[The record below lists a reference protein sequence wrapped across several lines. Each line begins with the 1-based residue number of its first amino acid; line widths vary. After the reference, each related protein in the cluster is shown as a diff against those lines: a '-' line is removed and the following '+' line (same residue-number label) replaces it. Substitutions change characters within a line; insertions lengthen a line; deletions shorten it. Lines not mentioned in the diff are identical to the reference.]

1 MYISDTA
8 LEIDPNDETKTVFCK
23 LRHPKTG
30 MSSVIF
36 IHYLSILIIFKMK
49 NNNQY
54 FGHRCI
60 LDSLALSGVNWRT
73 WQFSDD

>member
-1 MYISDTA
+1 
-8 LEIDPNDETKTVFCK
+8 
-23 LRHPKTG
+23 
-30 MSSVIF
+30 
-36 IHYLSILIIFKMK
+36 MK

-60 LDSLALSGVNWRT
+60 LDFLALSGVNWRA